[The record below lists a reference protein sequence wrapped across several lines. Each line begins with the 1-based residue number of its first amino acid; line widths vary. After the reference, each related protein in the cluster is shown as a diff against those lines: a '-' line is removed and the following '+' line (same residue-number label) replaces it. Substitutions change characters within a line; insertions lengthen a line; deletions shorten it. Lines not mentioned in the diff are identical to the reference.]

1 MRKLTVG
8 IIDILGKS
16 TSRKGYS
23 RYMRANFSSVMP
35 QVVAVWCAELGHDV
49 HMCYYDGP
57 EVIAGGLPDDVD
69 IIFMSAFSQT
79 AQLAYAL
86 SNFYQSKGAVTV
98 LGGPHP
104 RSYPDDAI
112 KYFDYAVG
120 FCDKDLVRDILQD
133 CSAHRPRG
141 QYLTTSRQL
150 TQLPGVRQRWPFIES
165 ILDAA
170 KILKMVPVLG
180 SLGCPY
186 TCSFCTDATVAYQ
199 PLDFETLKDDL
210 RFIQSKKIP
219 RSMIAWHDPN
229 FGIRFNQYLDAIEEA
244 VAPGSLRF
252 IAEMSL
258 SLLKEENVKRLAHNG
273 FKVLLPGIES
283 WFDVGDKS
291 MMRNTRGMEKVRR
304 VADHCN
310 MIMSYIPYL
319 STNFVFGLDADEGPE
334 PFELTKRFVDL
345 APGAYLYNSLLTSY
359 GRSAPDNLHYQRDGR
374 VLNIP
379 FHFLNTVHAMNVRPK
394 NYEWPAFFDHVIEV
408 FEYSFSAKAMRRRL
422 VAKGPFSPMTR
433 VEKFVRGISAGR
445 NHRCANMRSMRKRF
459 DEVQGGRY
467 FAGETTT
474 LPDFFVDPVR
484 NDLRWLWEWLPEG
497 ALYHDPNTYLKSLN
511 GKAARPTEAHAGKV
525 TPSELSPLLT

>member
-16 TSRKGYS
+16 ASRKGYS

-57 EVIAGGLPDDVD
+57 DVIAGGLPDDVD

-104 RSYPDDAI
+104 RSYPDDSV

-133 CSAHRPRG
+133 CSAHRPQG
-141 QYLTTSRQL
+141 QYLSSSRQL
-150 TQLPGVRQRWPFIES
+150 TQLPGVRQRWPFMQS
-165 ILDAA
+165 ILEAA
-170 KILKMVPVLG
+170 KILKIVPMLG

-186 TCSFCTDATVAYQ
+186 TCSFCTDATVSYQ
-199 PLDFETLKDDL
+199 PLDFDVLKDDL
-210 RFIQSKKIP
+210 RFIQAQQIP
-219 RSMIAWHDPN
+219 RSMIVWHDPN
-229 FGIRFNQYLDAIEEA
+229 FGIRFNDYLGAIEEA
-244 VAPGSLRF
+244 VSPGSLRF

-291 MMRNTRGMEKVRR
+291 KMRNIRGMEKVRR
-304 VADHCN
+304 VAEHCN
-310 MIMSYIPYL
+310 MIMTYIPYL

-359 GRSAPDNLHYQRDGR
+359 GRSAPDNLRYQRQGR

-394 NYEWPAFFDHVIEV
+394 NYTWPAFFDQVIEV
-408 FEYSFSAKAMRRRL
+408 FEYTFSGKAMLRRF
-422 VAKGPFSPMTR
+422 VSKGPSSLLTR
-433 VEKFVRGISAGR
+433 VEKLVRGVSAGR
-445 NHRCANMRSMRKRF
+445 NHRCRNMRIMRRRF
-459 DEVQGGRY
+459 DDVQARRY
-467 FAGETTT
+467 FEGETTV
-474 LPDFFVDPVR
+474 LPDFFVNPVR
-484 NDLRWLWEWLPEG
+484 EDLGWLWEWLPEG
-497 ALYHDPNTYLKSLN
+497 ALYHDPNAYLKSLN
-511 GKAARPTEAHAGKV
+511 GKAARTTEVRAGKV
-525 TPSELSPLLT
+525 VPSEVSPIFT